1 MNYFRKFRI
10 KTKLLILSIIPL
22 LVIIIYSGFTVK
34 NLLVEKESLLS
45 TNHHILEMEALAK
58 LIHPMQVERGMS
70 VGVVARKDKEGQN
83 KLSDIRKEVDT
94 QIENLKK
101 IYKDDSIISKLDD
114 LSNKREKINDLS
126 ISSGEVGK
134 YFSKVILSLLD
145 STIIIPSLTSDM
157 TSRNF
162 LQTYTHFATSKE
174 ALGQIRANLNGT
186 FTNDKFVE
194 KTYDSFLGSL
204 GAYKVNLN
212 KFFTLA
218 SADLKEYYDK
228 STDTKVVSETFNMI
242 NIASEKSDTGGFN
255 INAKTWFEN
264 VTSTINIFRDV
275 ELKLFEK
282 VKELN
287 QISMDKN
294 SSNFIYIISFIMIV
308 VLTIIFLTILII
320 KDITN
325 SVIDFQNGL
334 LSFFSYLNREQ
345 SDVKLLD
352 DSSKDEFGDMAQV
365 VNENIQKTKKLI
377 EEDNSLIE
385 DAKVVMSRVNNGWYS
400 QYIEKSTSNN
410 SLEDFKNNVNKMIAN
425 TKHRFELVNEVL
437 KEYSNNN
444 FSKKLN
450 LQENDEKNGVLEALI
465 NGINNLHDTI
475 TKMLI
480 ENKSNGLTL
489 NNSSNILLS
498 NVDKLNLSSNEAAAS
513 LEETAAALEEI
524 TSNIRNNTENIAKM
538 SILSSNVTK
547 SADDGEKLA
556 NQTTLAM
563 EDINTQVKSINEAI
577 SVIDQIAFQT
587 NILSLNAAVEAATA
601 GEAGRG
607 FAVVA
612 QEVRNLASRSA
623 EAAREIKSLVENATQ
638 KANQGKEIA
647 NHMINGYKEL
657 NENIQ
662 QTTNLISD
670 IEMASK
676 EQQSGIEQI
685 NSAVNLLDQQT
696 QKNAQIASQTQD
708 IAVTTDTIS
717 KLIVSNANAKEFIGK
732 NDVKAKEVN
741 LKSNISSDVKINQGA
756 PKKVLAPS
764 FETKVK
770 SQKIE
775 SKISKEDEWESF

>member
-1 MNYFRKFRI
+1 
-10 KTKLLILSIIPL
+10 
-22 LVIIIYSGFTVK
+22 
-34 NLLVEKESLLS
+34 
-45 TNHHILEMEALAK
+45 
-58 LIHPMQVERGMS
+58 
-70 VGVVARKDKEGQN
+70 
-83 KLSDIRKEVDT
+83 
-94 QIENLKK
+94 
-101 IYKDDSIISKLDD
+101 
-114 LSNKREKINDLS
+114 
-126 ISSGEVGK
+126 
-134 YFSKVILSLLD
+134 
-145 STIIIPSLTSDM
+145 
-157 TSRNF
+157 
-162 LQTYTHFATSKE
+162 
-174 ALGQIRANLNGT
+174 
-186 FTNDKFVE
+186 
-194 KTYDSFLGSL
+194 
-204 GAYKVNLN
+204 
-212 KFFTLA
+212 
-218 SADLKEYYDK
+218 
-228 STDTKVVSETFNMI
+228 
-242 NIASEKSDTGGFN
+242 
-255 INAKTWFEN
+255 
-264 VTSTINIFRDV
+264 
-275 ELKLFEK
+275 
-282 VKELN
+282 
-287 QISMDKN
+287 
-294 SSNFIYIISFIMIV
+294 
-308 VLTIIFLTILII
+308 
-320 KDITN
+320 
-325 SVIDFQNGL
+325 
-334 LSFFSYLNREQ
+334 
-345 SDVKLLD
+345 
-352 DSSKDEFGDMAQV
+352 
-365 VNENIQKTKKLI
+365 
-377 EEDNSLIE
+377 
-385 DAKVVMSRVNNGWYS
+385 
-400 QYIEKSTSNN
+400 
-410 SLEDFKNNVNKMIAN
+410 
-425 TKHRFELVNEVL
+425 
-437 KEYSNNN
+437 
-444 FSKKLN
+444 
-450 LQENDEKNGVLEALI
+450 
-465 NGINNLHDTI
+465 
-475 TKMLI
+475 MLI